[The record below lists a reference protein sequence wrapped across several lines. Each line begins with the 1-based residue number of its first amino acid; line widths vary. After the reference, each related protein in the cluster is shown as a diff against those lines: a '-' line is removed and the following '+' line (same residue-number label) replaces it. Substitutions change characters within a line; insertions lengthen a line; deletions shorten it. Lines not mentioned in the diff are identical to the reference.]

1 VRAAVRRPTRR
12 AQGGFVGLDAGRRG
26 FLTYDPATVT
36 LSGILVVD
44 LTRVLSGPYCT
55 MSLGDLGA
63 RVIKVERP
71 GTGDDTRAWGPPF
84 AGGESAYFLS
94 INRNKESLAV
104 DFQTV
109 EGRALLEQLIARADV
124 LVENF
129 RPGTLARYGLD
140 YEATAAR
147 HPRLVYCS
155 ISGYGQ
161 TGPRRELAGYD
172 AVVQAEGGLM
182 SITGDPAGAPFRLG
196 LPIADMVAGLFAAQ
210 GIVAALFERTRTNQ
224 GRHIDISMLDSVAAL
239 LTYQASAYFTSGSIP
254 ARLGNGHA
262 SIVPY
267 DTFMARDGQLMLA
280 VGNDDQWR
288 RFCGAAALDHLAD
301 DERFATNPGR
311 VRHRHILQ
319 PILEDTFRRLDRAE
333 WTARLGQAGVPCGA
347 VRDIAE
353 ALADP
358 QLDARGMLTTVLHP
372 TAGALRLVTTPIKM
386 SPGRASGQPAAH
398 TSAVSAPPTLGQ
410 HTDRILMHD
419 LGLTAADLDELRE
432 RRVI

>member
-1 VRAAVRRPTRR
+1 M
-12 AQGGFVGLDAGRRG
+12 
-26 FLTYDPATVT
+26 T
-36 LSGILVVD
+36 LSGILVID

-71 GTGDDTRAWGPPF
+71 GHGDDTRAWGPPF
-84 AGGESAYFLS
+84 VGGESAYFLS
-94 INRNKESLAV
+94 INRNKESIAL
-104 DFQTV
+104 DFQTP
-109 EGRALLEQLIARADV
+109 EGRDILERLIARADV

-140 YEATAAR
+140 YDATAQR

-182 SITGDPAGAPFRLG
+182 SLTGDPAGAPFRLG
-196 LPIADMVAGLFAAQ
+196 LPIADMAAGLFAAQ

-224 GRHIDISMLDSVAAL
+224 GRQVDVSMLDSVAAL
-239 LTYQASAYFTSGSIP
+239 LTYQAAAYFASGVMP
-254 ARLGNGHA
+254 ARLGNAHV

-288 RFCGAAALDHLAD
+288 RFCAAAGLEGLAD
-301 DERFATNPGR
+301 DARFATNPER

-319 PILEDTFRRLDRAE
+319 PILEQTFRSLDRGE
-333 WTARLGQAGVPCGA
+333 WTTRLGRAGVPCGP
-347 VRDIAE
+347 VRNIAE

-358 QLDARGMLTTVLHP
+358 QLDARGMLTSLTHP
-372 TAGALRLVTTPIKM
+372 TAGPLRLVNTPIKT
-386 SPGRASGQPAAH
+386 SGRDG
-398 TSAVSAPPTLGQ
+398 SAGSAGEAMTAPPTLGQ
-410 HTDRILMHD
+410 HTEPILMHD
-419 LGLTAADLDELRE
+419 LGLTAADLDGLRQ